1 MSTPPDA
8 SRRPHVLLAEDDS
21 DLRETLSDLLGTLG
35 NEVEAVPDGGRFL
48 VSIASHYDPGCS
60 PAQVDLIVAD
70 VGLPVCGGLE
80 ILEAIRTA
88 GWTTPV
94 LIITGLVTPTVSM
107 RATKLRASLLI
118 KPFDAQSFE
127 SRVAELLLAGPL
139 LVPRAGER
147 PSRRPAP
154 EEPP

>member
-1 MSTPPDA
+1 MSMHPEA
-8 SRRPHVLLAEDDS
+8 IRRPHVLLAEDDS
-21 DLRETLSDLLGTLG
+21 ELRETLSELLDTLG
-35 NEVEAVPDGGRFL
+35 NEVEAVADGGRFL

-80 ILEAIRTA
+80 ILDAIRTA

-118 KPFDAQSFE
+118 KPFDARVFE
-127 SRVAELLLAGPL
+127 SRVADLLLSGP
-139 LVPRAGER
+139 VSVARSSER
-147 PSRRPAP
+147 PSRRLLS
-154 EEPP
+154 EEPT